1 MVKNT
6 EDTIKEINNMG
17 LVNTHIVMV
26 KFSRVNSKI
35 IFAMDRG
42 ILYFA
47 ETQLSL
53 ASGRVISL

>member
-6 EDTIKEINNMG
+6 EAIIKETNNMG
-17 LVNTHIVMV
+17 LVNTHIIMV

-35 IFAMDRG
+35 IFAMDRD

-47 ETQLSL
+47 ETRLSL
-53 ASGRVISL
+53 AYGRMINL